1 MARQGRCITIECT
14 VSDEISFE
22 EPLIRVCLFTET
34 AMARCDCKGN
44 PVPLRWL
51 RLRRQGVATLDYV
64 LLICVVLPLAGFV
77 MWAGPRIMNLVYE
90 MTCVLIS
97 WPFL

>member
-1 MARQGRCITIECT
+1 MARRACT
-14 VSDEISFE
+14 RNSIPS
-22 EPLIRVCLFTET
+22 R
-34 AMARCDCKGN
+34 
-44 PVPLRWL
+44 
-51 RLRRQGVATLDYV
+51 RLRQGVATLDYV
-64 LLICVVLPLAGFV
+64 LLMGVVLPLAGFV